1 MAHRIVVLASG
12 SGTLLQ
18 ALLDACG
25 AGEVDATVVAVGT
38 DRPGVQALE
47 RAERASVPTFVLP
60 VSQFATRAEWDAAL
74 RDRVDDYRP
83 DLVVSAGFMK
93 LVGPAFLERFGGR
106 MVNTHPALLPSFPGV
121 HAPRD
126 ALAHGV
132 KVSGATIFLVDAG
145 VDTGRILGQVAVPVL
160 PDDTVES
167 LHERIKVVERRLLVD
182 TVASWPP
189 ADAAATAAAP
199 AQSSVPDRP
208 QTHPNEKESRP

>member
-18 ALLDACG
+18 ALLDAC
-25 AGEVDATVVAVGT
+25 ANGEVDAEVVGVGT
-38 DRPGVQALE
+38 DRAGVQALE
-47 RAERASVPTFVLP
+47 RAAGAAVPTFVLR
-60 VSQFATRAEWDAAL
+60 VSDFATRGEWDVAL
-74 RDRVDDYRP
+74 RDRVDDFQP

-132 KVSGATIFLVDAG
+132 KVTGATIFLVDAG

-160 PDDTVES
+160 PGDTVES
-167 LHERIKVVERRLLVD
+167 LHERIKVVERQLLVD

-189 ADAAATAAAP
+189 PELRTPAASVATAP
-199 AQSSVPDRP
+199 SESSLPEQSQKEPRP
-208 QTHPNEKESRP
+208 